1 MKKNYGFTL
10 IELLLVVA
18 IVAILGVSG
27 SAIGQ
32 RFLVSNYLEN
42 KTNELVSVLRTAQ
55 LNAISGKEDS
65 QWGVNV
71 TGGQIILFKGSSYAG
86 RDTDF
91 DTSFKIPGSVGVTND
106 EVVFSQVSGEPD
118 AVATYSLSASGASGR
133 TVTVN
138 ELGVVN
144 VN

>member
-1 MKKNYGFTL
+1 MKSRRGFTL

-42 KTNELVSVLRTAQ
+42 KTQELSAALQTAQ
-55 LNAISGKEDS
+55 LNAMSGKEDS
-65 QWGVNV
+65 QWGVSV
-71 TGGQIILFKGSSYAG
+71 VGSETVLFKGSSYAA
-86 RDTDF
+86 RDTAF
-91 DTSFKIPGSVGVTND
+91 DTSYKIPSSISVTQD

-118 AVATYSLSASGASGR
+118 ATATYALVANDGSSQ

-138 ELGVVN
+138 EVGVVN
-144 VN
+144 VE